1 MEPQLN
7 LIRSFPLKIF
17 LIDLKAE
24 EATMA
29 HQRIAKEVRQVKLHR
44 FINMTNDSYKKYQ
57 GKKNIT

>member
-24 EATMA
+24 EATNA
-29 HQRIAKEVRQVKLHR
+29 LQGGEAGEAAPIH
-44 FINMTNDSYKKYQ
+44 KYDEW
-57 GKKNIT
+57 